1 MYGHD
6 ENGYAEIPCDT
17 EVDNPN
23 AIDRKIM
30 NVRQSIAAMT
40 RESEKM
46 KFSHQKLADDAGS
59 LKRIYSM
66 AFETNEASGM
76 DNEAFEMLSKFLV
89 ERNRALESE
98 LSSLTNDLKLGQILK
113 SQYEDALFM
122 AKVRSEIAR
131 MRIAIH
137 IRHPAGEIHL
147 SSHMRH
153 VWSKVPI
160 DDPRVSKPKD
170 FKSPPVSPYEQVP
183 YKPTNRVSKKTKP
196 TSPKRMYS
204 FSSSLLYCIYAPH
217 TSLRTYVHIS

>member
-17 EVDNPN
+17 EADNPN
-23 AIDRKIM
+23 AIDRKII
-30 NVRQSIAAMT
+30 NVRQSIAAMS

-46 KFSHQKLADDAGS
+46 RFSHQKLADDAGS

-66 AFETNEASGM
+66 VFETNEASGT
-76 DNEAFEMLSKFLV
+76 DSEAFEMLSTFLV
-89 ERNRALESE
+89 ERNLTLKSE
-98 LSSLTNDLKLGQILK
+98 LSALTNDLKLGQILK

-122 AKVRSEIAR
+122 AKVRSEITR
-131 MRIAIH
+131 MRIVIH
-137 IRHPAGEIHL
+137 LRHPAGDIHL

-160 DDPRVSKPKD
+160 DDPCVSKPKD
-170 FKSPPVSPYEQVP
+170 SKSPPVSPYEQVP
-183 YKPTNRVSKKTKP
+183 YKPTNRVSKNTKP
-196 TSPKRMYS
+196 TSPKRMYPYS
-204 FSSSLLYCIYAPH
+204 GSLLYCIYAPQ